1 MPARAMWKGVIRFAD
16 VRVPVKLYAAV
27 EDTNVHFRLLHA
39 TDHAPVKQAL
49 VNPATEEVVPYQET
63 RRAFVTDDKDL
74 VMLRDDELAALEPEP
89 SRDIEILQFL
99 PEQVID
105 HRWYLRPYYLGPDE
119 GGRDDY
125 FALAE
130 ALERTGREGLARW
143 VMRNKAYI
151 GALRLHGGYPML
163 VTLRSA
169 DEIVAVEDLEVP
181 SGRAPDERELAM
193 ARQLIDMLAA
203 DFEPE
208 AFHDEYQAR
217 VRQLIETKARGGRV
231 QALQKRRPRPS
242 EDLTRALEASLE
254 KARRRA

>member
-16 VRVPVKLYAAV
+16 VSVAVKLYAAV
-27 EDTNVHFRLLHA
+27 EDTHVHFRLLHA

-49 VNPATEEVVPYQET
+49 VNPDSDEVVPFQET

-74 VMLRDDELAALEPEP
+74 VVLRDEELATLEPEP

-99 PEQVID
+99 PEEAID
-105 HRWYLRPYYLGPDE
+105 HRWYLRPYYLGPDD
-119 GGRDDY
+119 GAKDDY
-125 FALAE
+125 FALIE
-130 ALERTGREGLARW
+130 ALGRTGREGLARW
-143 VMRNKAYI
+143 VMRKKAYV
-151 GALRLHGGYPML
+151 GALRLHAGYPML
-163 VTLRSA
+163 VALRNA
-169 DEIVAVEDLEVP
+169 EEIVAVDDLEIP
-181 SGRAPDERELAM
+181 AGRPPDERELAM

-208 AFHDEYQAR
+208 VFHDEYQAR
-217 VRQLIETKARGGRV
+217 VRELIATKARGGRV
-231 QALQKRRPRPS
+231 QALPKRRARRA